1 MKDKNCDDGDK
12 AVLINS
18 IGLND
23 VRDPAANEV
32 GLTLPLSECEQIN
45 DCGENQVSSMDAVEL
60 EVQHSVNCDEN
71 ISINDGEELDPPVQD
86 YQVKHDS
93 PLPDLADI
101 SVNNVEELDPQVQTH
116 QGESD
121 GQLPDCKGDS
131 VNKVEVLDPSVQT
144 TQNESDSQLLGCDIN
159 TETNH
164 KLSSVRGRAASK
176 VSKFADMIVVMMFL
190 MLAST
195 GWMVKVLSL
204 LVGTVK
210 SVLNV
215 RTLTDETL
223 KWLATLLLNCSQRCC
238 LMWKTV
244 RDQHWFLTWKVLY
257 ETVQPSFCHGWE
269 NRNIEV
275 VTISKSSSE
284 PGIYANIWLEGK
296 KIAMLVDTGAT
307 KSILSRD
314 VFSNLR
320 SKLSLSYNNL
330 PKLQLADDTSLHV
343 AGRTTAKIKLGP
355 LNTTQQFLVANIGD
369 EGILGLDF
377 LRGNKCQ
384 LDMRT
389 DEMKIDNCKILLGK
403 GQPIIEIGKVACRE
417 DIVIPPRAE
426 YILPTQISYECD
438 NNECLVEP
446 NPSFEAIRH
455 LKVASCLVNMQSK
468 FAPVRILN
476 PNQEPVELKKG
487 ETIGY
492 AYEIIET
499 ETITN
504 ENQPSNETS
513 EKLNGLSIKPTQE
526 LSTIPEH
533 LVDLMNNISHQ
544 VTDGEELV
552 NIQHMLINFQDC
564 FSKGKHDLGNC
575 NVTEH
580 CIDTGSSHPI
590 RQRPRRTPLAFRGE
604 EEKEIQAMSAAGII
618 QPSTTPWA
626 SPVCLVKKKDGST
639 RFCIDYRKVN
649 ECTVKDSYPLPLI
662 NDCLDS
668 LSDSCIYSTMD
679 LASGYWQI
687 KVKESDRPKTAFV
700 TKSGL
705 WEFLVLPFGLS
716 NAPSTFERCMETVL
730 NGLQWTTCLIYL
742 DDVIVHA

>member
-45 DCGENQVSSMDAVEL
+45 DCGENQVSNMEAVEL

-93 PLPDLADI
+93 PHPDLADI

-116 QGESD
+116 QSESD

-164 KLSSVRGRAASK
+164 KLSSVRGRASSK
-176 VSKFADMIVVMMFL
+176 VSKFADMIVVIMFL

-195 GWMVKVLSL
+195 EWMVKVLSL

-330 PKLQLADDTSLHV
+330 PKL
-343 AGRTTAKIKLGP
+343 
-355 LNTTQQFLVANIGD
+355 
-369 EGILGLDF
+369 
-377 LRGNKCQ
+377 
-384 LDMRT
+384 
-389 DEMKIDNCKILLGK
+389 
-403 GQPIIEIGKVACRE
+403 
-417 DIVIPPRAE
+417 
-426 YILPTQISYECD
+426 
-438 NNECLVEP
+438 
-446 NPSFEAIRH
+446 
-455 LKVASCLVNMQSK
+455 
-468 FAPVRILN
+468 
-476 PNQEPVELKKG
+476 
-487 ETIGY
+487 
-492 AYEIIET
+492 
-499 ETITN
+499 
-504 ENQPSNETS
+504 
-513 EKLNGLSIKPTQE
+513 
-526 LSTIPEH
+526 
-533 LVDLMNNISHQ
+533 
-544 VTDGEELV
+544 
-552 NIQHMLINFQDC
+552 
-564 FSKGKHDLGNC
+564 
-575 NVTEH
+575 
-580 CIDTGSSHPI
+580 
-590 RQRPRRTPLAFRGE
+590 
-604 EEKEIQAMSAAGII
+604 
-618 QPSTTPWA
+618 
-626 SPVCLVKKKDGST
+626 
-639 RFCIDYRKVN
+639 
-649 ECTVKDSYPLPLI
+649 
-662 NDCLDS
+662 
-668 LSDSCIYSTMD
+668 
-679 LASGYWQI
+679 
-687 KVKESDRPKTAFV
+687 
-700 TKSGL
+700 
-705 WEFLVLPFGLS
+705 
-716 NAPSTFERCMETVL
+716 
-730 NGLQWTTCLIYL
+730 
-742 DDVIVHA
+742 